1 MKTDKHVHGV
11 YSDPRFGF
19 KDEGEAVKD
28 YHVLDDHLKSPKAK
42 KMLKEIIGEER
53 QHRKEFR
60 TIIRLEKAEAKKKH

>member
-1 MKTDKHVHGV
+1 MKTDKHIHGV
-11 YSDPRFGF
+11 YNDPHFGF

-28 YHVLDDHLKSPKAK
+28 YDVLEHHLKSKKSK

-60 TIIRLEKAEAKKKH
+60 TIIRLEKAEAKKSK